1 MDNKG
6 RILMQTFELNRLLGE
21 ATFAKV
27 FIARNMRT
35 GQSVAVKMIDKRE
48 GHEGGDD
55 GPDQTRD
62 ICNEIG
68 ETPKRRL

>member
-1 MDNKG
+1 MDDKET
-6 RILMQTFELNRLLGE
+6 ILMQRFELNQLLGQV
-21 ATFAKV
+21 TFAKV
-27 FIARNMRT
+27 YIARNTRT

-62 ICNEIG
+62 ICNEVG